1 MTPLV
6 TGTKSAMHADIIT
19 DMEYLAAE
27 MVAGKISILRGTH
40 IEVQLTNLLLKA
52 ARTVRDQQYQIIEL
66 EEANTALARTA
77 VPDTVEGISDHYQ
90 QLIVE
95 NEKLKKRNDNQAALL
110 NAIDQGRAK
119 KVPGGGW
126 SHDDIPHREVK
137 TP

>member
-19 DMEYLAAE
+19 DIEYLAAE

-126 SHDDIPHREVK
+126 SHDDIPHREVT

>member
-1 MTPLV
+1 MKEDPAIRT
-6 TGTKSAMHADIIT
+6 IIG
-19 DMEYLAAE
+19 DMEHLAAE
-27 MVAGKISILRGTH
+27 MMSGKISILRGTH

-77 VPDTVEGISDHYQ
+77 LPDTVEGISDHYQ

-110 NAIDQGRAK
+110 NAINEGRAK

-126 SHDDIPHREVK
+126 THDNIPHREVT

>member
-95 NEKLKKRNDNQAALL
+95 NEKLKKRNANQAALID
-110 NAIDQGRAK
+110 AINQGRAK
-119 KVPGGGW
+119 KVAGGGW
-126 SHDDIPHREVK
+126 THDNIPHTEV
-137 TP
+137 TSP

>member
-77 VPDTVEGISDHYQ
+77 LPDTVEGISDHYQ

-110 NAIDQGRAK
+110 NAINEGRAK

-126 SHDDIPHREVK
+126 THDNIPHREVT

>member
-19 DMEYLAAE
+19 DIEYLAAE

>member
-19 DMEYLAAE
+19 DIEYLAAE

-95 NEKLKKRNDNQAALL
+95 NEKLKKRNANQAALIE
-110 NAIDQGRAK
+110 AINEGRAK

-126 SHDDIPHREVK
+126 THDNIPHTEV
-137 TP
+137 TSP

>member
-66 EEANTALARTA
+66 EEANSALARTA

-90 QLIVE
+90 QLIVD

-110 NAIDQGRAK
+110 NAINEGRAK

-126 SHDDIPHREVK
+126 THDNIPHREVT